1 MSDETR
7 TDEEVEAHG
16 NPFAEGGTVEGGTV
30 EGGTVEATEDDEA
43 DFEAHGNPFAE
54 GSTVEG
60 GTVEGSTV
68 EYVTARRRSIRREA
82 RETGPLSLGGRSP

>member
-1 MSDETR
+1 MSDEIR
-7 TDEEVEAHG
+7 TDDEVEAHG

-30 EGGTVEATEDDEA
+30 EATDDDDA

-60 GTVEGSTV
+60 STVEGSTV
-68 EYVTARRRSIRREA
+68 E
-82 RETGPLSLGGRSP
+82 